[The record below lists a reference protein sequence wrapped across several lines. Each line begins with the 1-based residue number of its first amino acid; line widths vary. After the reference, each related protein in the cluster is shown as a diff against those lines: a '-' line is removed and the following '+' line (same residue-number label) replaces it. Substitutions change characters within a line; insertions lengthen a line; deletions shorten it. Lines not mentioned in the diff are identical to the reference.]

1 MNKRPPDNSTS
12 VLQTP
17 RSVRGVFPH
26 HGCCTARRHKGLP
39 LQVSKMPRCEL
50 AGANT
55 FPGTYNALNRS
66 IKREGP
72 LVT

>member
-1 MNKRPPDNSTS
+1 M
-12 VLQTP
+12 VI
-17 RSVRGVFPH
+17 FA
-26 HGCCTARRHKGLP
+26 ARRHKGLP
-39 LQVSKMPRCEL
+39 LDLQVSKMPRCEL

-55 FPGTYNALNRS
+55 FPGTYNALRRS